1 MPLTM
6 RRWLLALFALQFFC
20 SVSAFTFANT
30 DALEPPAH
38 AAGLLVEVSK
48 DSSDVAL
55 SSTPSAFDAVHGLLD
70 DIPEMP
76 ECLDVDL
83 GATIAA
89 TPWETP
95 RGRLVTEW
103 LPPALDGPQR
113 PPRSLRALA

>member
-1 MPLTM
+1 MPVTM

-55 SSTPSAFDAVHGLLD
+55 SSTPSALDAVHGLLD
-70 DIPEMP
+70 DIPELP
-76 ECLDVDL
+76 ECLDVSL
-83 GATIAA
+83 GVMATA
-89 TPWETP
+89 TPWDLP
-95 RGRLVTEW
+95 RDHLVAEW
-103 LPPALDGPQR
+103 IPPALDGPQR
-113 PPRSLRALA
+113 PPRSLRAFA